1 MLGRGEMLLL
11 GGVVAVDGVAE
22 FFGGA
27 AYAFDCHI
35 GRGCC
40 ANEFNCCN
48 DECRDH
54 VCKI

>member
-1 MLGRGEMLLL
+1 MLLL